1 MTAYLAEKDVEL
13 KFVQNNNVPH
23 VSNHLNHRAL
33 TIKLAHF
40 QNATDIFMISKL
52 GKTCYLLVSNQ
63 EKENL
68 VQSDSKNVGLWR
80 KAKN

>member
-40 QNATDIFMISKL
+40 QKRNRYFSVFKIRQDL
-52 GKTCYLLVSNQ
+52 LLTCF
-63 EKENL
+63 
-68 VQSDSKNVGLWR
+68 
-80 KAKN
+80 